1 MAYRAN
7 FGVGYEE
14 TGKQW
19 VEEAMGRFVTRCRR
33 FPPQYERLVNL
44 HSVLISREVP
54 DSFPKSYTTLSPL
67 CIAPPIVSPRR
78 EL

>member
-1 MAYRAN
+1 M
-7 FGVGYEE
+7 GYEE
-14 TGKQW
+14 TGQRW

-54 DSFPKSYTTLSPL
+54 DSVPKSSHISPFQHYTSAL
-67 CIAPPIVSPRR
+67 AAWV
-78 EL
+78 